1 MASFKTARATSLTVS
16 GTSTLAGTTATTL
29 TTSGAT
35 SLADTS
41 AAALTVSGN
50 TVLQGS
56 VTLAQPQGDISM
68 GIYGE

>member
-1 MASFKTARATSLTVS
+1 
-16 GTSTLAGTTATTL
+16 LAGTTATTL

>member
-1 MASFKTARATSLTVS
+1 MNVT

-41 AAALTVSGN
+41 AQALTVSGN

-56 VTLAQPQGDISM
+56 VTLGQAQGDISM